1 MTWPQLDALIMRQLR
16 HKYGAKRCEHDNIKF
31 PSMLERNCYIR
42 LKQLKAQGRILFFL
56 RQIGF
61 DLPGGQR
68 HFVDFEVFTAD
79 GGVKFLEAK
88 GRDLEVGRIKR
99 LQTEDIYQIPV
110 HVIKTPSEIDG
121 ALFT

>member
-1 MTWPQLDALIMRQLR
+1 MRQLK
-16 HKYGAKRCEHDNIKF
+16 HKYGAVRCEHDNIKF

-42 LKQLKAQGRILFFL
+42 LKQLKIQGKILFFL

-68 HFVDFEVFTAD
+68 HFVDFQVFTLD
-79 GGVKFLEAK
+79 GVKFLEAK

-99 LQTEDIYQIPV
+99 LQTEDIYQIPIK
-110 HVIKTPSEIDG
+110 VIRAPSEIDS